1 MKFEWREVR
10 LGDICEK
17 IGSGAT
23 PKGGK
28 ETYRTSG
35 ISLIRS
41 QNVFDFGFS
50 DDGLAYISESQADKL
65 KNVCV
70 ENDDVLVPIQSPPI
84 SI

>member
-35 ISLIRS
+35 ISLI
-41 QNVFDFGFS
+41 
-50 DDGLAYISESQADKL
+50 
-65 KNVCV
+65 
-70 ENDDVLVPIQSPPI
+70 
-84 SI
+84 